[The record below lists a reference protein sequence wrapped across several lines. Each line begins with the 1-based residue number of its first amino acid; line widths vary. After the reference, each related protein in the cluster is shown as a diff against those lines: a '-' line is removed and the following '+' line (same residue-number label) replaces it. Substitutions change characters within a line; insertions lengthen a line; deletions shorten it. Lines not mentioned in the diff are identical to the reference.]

1 MKRPVVLTKQTVLLS
16 LEEGPVTASELGAI
30 LEVPMRNCSAWL
42 GNLRCA
48 GIVEVT
54 GKRSMGARTSNI
66 YALRGARRAE
76 A

>member
-1 MKRPVVLTKQTVLLS
+1 MKPVLTKRLVLITLD
-16 LEEGPVTASELGAI
+16 EGPVTASEMGAI

-48 GIVEVT
+48 GVVEVI
-54 GKRSMGARTSNI
+54 GKRNTGTRSSNI
-66 YALRGARRAE
+66 YALRHARKAS